1 MKTLAL
7 LGSTGS
13 IGKNT
18 LNVVRQFPERFKIK
32 ALTAKRSVQLLANQI
47 QSFQPEMV
55 AVYDEKASKE
65 LQSLLP
71 AANNVKIMHGTEGYC
86 AAASWDGVDMTV
98 GAMVGAAG
106 LEPVLAAIKAGKEIA
121 LANKETL
128 VMAGALVTAAASE
141 QGLRL
146 LPIDSEH
153 SAIFQCLQGH
163 RRSDVDK
170 ILLTA
175 SGGPFLNLPAPEFER
190 ITPEQ
195 ALKHPNWDMG
205 AKITIDSATLMNK
218 GLEVIEAKWLF
229 ELDVHQI
236 EVIVH
241 PQSII
246 HSMVAYCDGSIL
258 AQMGIPDMQEAIA
271 YALSYPERVPL
282 GLPLPDLNKLGQ
294 LTFQDPDIKKFPCLG
309 LAFDACSAG
318 GTLPVVL
325 NAANEV
331 AVEAFLLKKIGFTG
345 IPKIIDAI
353 MNVHNMIHDP
363 DLETIL
369 DADEWA
375 RQEAQSLVAAQPKID

>member
-1 MKTLAL
+1 MKSLAL

-13 IGKNT
+13 IGTNT
-18 LNVVRQFPERFKIK
+18 LHIVRQFPDQYQIK
-32 ALTAKRSVQLLANQI
+32 ALTAKNSLQLLAEQI
-47 QSFQPEMV
+47 QTFGPEMV

-65 LQSLLP
+65 LRSLLP
-71 AANNVKIMHGTEGYC
+71 PSNNVKIMHGNEGYC
-86 AAASWDGVDMTV
+86 AAASWDGADMTV

-106 LEPVLAAIKAGKEIA
+106 LEPVMAAINAGKEIA

-128 VMAGALVTAAASE
+128 VMAGGLVTTAAAE
-141 QGLRL
+141 KQIRL

-163 RRSDVDK
+163 RRGDLEKV
-170 ILLTA
+170 LLTA
-175 SGGPFLNLPAPEFER
+175 SGGPFLNLPAADFAH

-195 ALKHPNWDMG
+195 ALKHPNWEMG

-229 ELDVHQI
+229 DVMVRQI
-236 EVIVH
+236 DVIVH

-246 HSMVAYCDGSIL
+246 HSMVAFCDGSML

-271 YALSYPERVPL
+271 YALSYPERLPL
-282 GLPLPDLNKLGQ
+282 GQALPNLSDLGQ
-294 LTFQDPDIKKFPCLG
+294 LTFEDPDLERFPCLG
-309 LAFDACSAG
+309 LAFDACREG
-318 GTLPVVL
+318 GTMPVVL

-331 AVEAFLLKKIGFTG
+331 AVGAFLSKKIPFTN

-353 MNVHNMIHDP
+353 MSMHNITHDP

-369 DADEWA
+369 DTDAWA
-375 RQEAQSLVAAQPKID
+375 RMQTHRSIAM